1 MKNPFFENLSQ
12 GLHFPH
18 PLLNEGFSLEPFS
31 AIRKAT
37 LLPLDPTRPNPETSR
52 WNAGLGPLTFQRLR
66 FYSGKY
72 FLNPQRQMEKHARPL
87 HW

>member
-18 PLLNEGFSLEPFS
+18 PLLDEGFSLEPFS

-37 LLPLDPTRPNPETSR
+37 LSTLDPPRPNPETSR
-52 WNAGLGPLTFQRLR
+52 WNAGLEPLTFQRLR

-72 FLNPQRQMEKHARPL
+72 LLNPQRQLEKRAQPL

>member
-18 PLLNEGFSLEPFS
+18 PLLDEGFSLERFS

-37 LLPLDPTRPNPETSR
+37 LSTLDPPRPNPETSR
-52 WNAGLGPLTFQRLR
+52 WNAGLEPLTFQRLR

-72 FLNPQRQMEKHARPL
+72 SLNPQQQMEKYARPL